1 MCGYETK
8 AEYDAR
14 MKIEHARMKLEHA
27 RRMKEIAAAKRLKRE
42 YGV

>member
-14 MKIEHARMKLEHA
+14 RKREHAQ
-27 RRMKEIAAAKRLKRE
+27 RMKEIAAAKRLKRE